1 MTCMASPQVKIIET
15 TGNASHLRCA
25 SVELRQ
31 EILVCGEHQL
41 EQGLHVHSREGGAPP
56 AAVEV
61 VADQAQ
67 HGEPRL
73 GQADGGLRRLGE
85 PAAQHRLEMGNAQ
98 MTMV

>member
-31 EILVCGEHQL
+31 EILVCGQHQL
-41 EQGLHVHSREGGAPP
+41 EQGLHIDVRKGAAP
-56 AAVEV
+56 ATSVEV

-85 PAAQHRLEMGNAQ
+85 PASQHCLDMGNAQ